1 MENYPKHKGYGH
13 IVHRTF
19 NKVECYPLNC
29 GIITPL
35 LMIQRSIPAGQ
46 ELEAM
51 LMDSA
56 NDWAKTPE
64 DVMTKSG
71 VCYAIC
77 SPWANSPTPDEKKLV
92 LMVSDD
98 NIYIGVGL
106 KHSFT
111 KNNSSMLPIGDGFWI
126 HPEAKAEFH
135 RYRTA
140 RKGSHDFEMSDNIP
154 AADTLYHQL
163 ENLAQQKSDYYNHSS
178 FSMYI
183 DNPADDT
190 RLTIMFSDC
199 KVSFG
204 VGVKRERW

>member
-1 MENYPKHKGYGH
+1 MKNYPKHKGYGH
-13 IVHRTF
+13 IVHHTF

-56 NDWAKTPE
+56 NDWAKNPE
-64 DVMTKSG
+64 DVMDESG

-77 SPWANSPTPDEKKLV
+77 SPWANCPTPDEKKLV

-111 KNNSSMLPIGDGFWI
+111 KNNPSMLPIGDGFWI

-140 RKGSHDFEMSDNIP
+140 RKGSHDFEMSDNIL
-154 AADTLYHQL
+154 AAANLYAQL
-163 ENLAQQKSDYYNHSS
+163 ETLAQKKSDYYNHSS
-178 FSMYI
+178 FSLYT
-183 DNPADDT
+183 DDPADDM
-190 RLTIMFSDC
+190 RLILMFSDR
-199 KVSFG
+199 KVNFG
-204 VGVKRERW
+204 VGVKRECW